1 MVEKLMS
8 PVGWVR
14 APFLALCCPFSQVSN
29 KIMEMRNP
37 RILIVDD
44 EPNIRRGLAEA
55 LDDQGYVIEQAASGE
70 DALELLRSKGFDLVL
85 VDLVMEE
92 MDGIEVL
99 KEINKEWPQTEVVI
113 ITAHG
118 TIQTAVRALK
128 EGAYDYLTKPI
139 NVKRFR
145 SYVHN
150 ILRTQ
155 ELEEE
160 NRRLRE
166 QLRAEQEYSEIIG
179 RSEKLLTILE
189 MIDQLAPTDVTILI
203 EGESGTGK
211 ELVAQAI
218 HQKSGRGQ
226 ESFISVNCGALPREL
241 IGSELFGHEKG
252 AFTGASQQKQGRF
265 ELANRGT
272 LFLDEIAEMDLEAQV
287 TLLRILE
294 EGRFRRVGGTREV
307 AVDVRVIAA
316 TNKSLEEQVG
326 EGKFREDLFYRLNV
340 VRMNL
345 PPLRERREDIKVLA
359 QHFLDNFSAKYHRS
373 DLKFDSEVSAR
384 FADYEWPGNIR
395 ELKNC
400 IERAVIL
407 AREPVIGL
415 DLLPEP
421 LQRESDS
428 PTKAGI
434 SVGLSLADVEREM
447 IRQTLEH
454 TGGHRR
460 RTAEILG
467 ISERDL
473 YYKLKKYQL
482 K

>member
-1 MVEKLMS
+1 
-8 PVGWVR
+8 
-14 APFLALCCPFSQVSN
+14 
-29 KIMEMRNP
+29 METQSP

-44 EPNIRRGLAEA
+44 EPNIRQGLVEA
-55 LDDQGYVIEQAASGE
+55 LDDQGYEIHQASSGE
-70 DALELLRSKGFDLVL
+70 AALELLSMTSFDLVL

-92 MDGIEVL
+92 MDGIDVL
-99 KEINKEWPQTEVVI
+99 REINRQWPQTEVVI

-118 TIQTAVRALK
+118 TIETAVRALK
-128 EGAYDYLTKPI
+128 EGAYDYLSKPI

-150 ILRTQ
+150 ILRAQ

-160 NRRLRE
+160 NRRLRQ
-166 QLRAEQEYSEIIG
+166 QLSTEHEYSHIIG

-218 HQKSGRGQ
+218 HHRSGRGRGP
-226 ESFISVNCGALPREL
+226 FISVNCGALPKEL

-265 ELANRGT
+265 ELAHRGT
-272 LFLDEIAEMDLEAQV
+272 LFLDEIAEMDLEVQV
-287 TLLRILE
+287 NLLRVLE
-294 EGRFRRVGGTREV
+294 EGRLRRIGGMGEIE
-307 AVDVRVIAA
+307 VDVRVIAA
-316 TNKSLEEQVG
+316 TNKSLQERVKQG
-326 EGKFREDLFYRLNV
+326 RFREDLFYRLNV

-345 PPLRERREDIKVLA
+345 PPLRERHEDIELLA
-359 QHFLDNFSAKYHRS
+359 QHFLDTFSAKYH
-373 DLKFDSEVSAR
+373 KSELQFSPEVTAR
-384 FADYEWPGNIR
+384 FEAYDWPGNIR

-407 AREPVIGL
+407 AQGPTIDL
-415 DLLPEP
+415 DLLPER
-421 LQRESDS
+421 LQQEPSTS
-428 PTKAGI
+428 VTPGV
-434 SVGLSLADVEREM
+434 SVGFSLAEMEKEM

-454 TGGHRR
+454 TQGHRKR
-460 RTAEILG
+460 AAEILG

-473 YYKLKKYQL
+473 YYKLKKYQI

>member
-1 MVEKLMS
+1 
-8 PVGWVR
+8 
-14 APFLALCCPFSQVSN
+14 
-29 KIMEMRNP
+29 MEMRKP

-44 EPNIRRGLAEA
+44 EPNIRQGLAEA
-55 LDDQGYVIEQAASGE
+55 LAGQGYEIEQADSGE
-70 DALELLRSKGFDLVL
+70 AALERLGLSSFDLVL
-85 VDLVMEE
+85 VDMVMEG
-92 MDGIEVL
+92 MDGIDL
-99 KEINKEWPQTEVVI
+99 LQEINRLWPQSEVVI

-118 TIQTAVRALK
+118 TIETAVKALK

-150 ILRTQ
+150 ILRAQ

-166 QLRAEQEYSEIIG
+166 QLRTQEEYSQLIG

-189 MIDQLAPTDVTILI
+189 MIDQLAPTDVTLLI

-211 ELVAQAI
+211 ELVANAI

-226 ESFISVNCGALPREL
+226 EPFISVNCGALPREL

-265 ELANRGT
+265 ELAHSGT

-294 EGRFRRVGGTREV
+294 EGRFRRVGGTREIE
-307 AVDVRVIAA
+307 VDVRVIAA
-316 TNKSLEEQVG
+316 TNKSLQEQVG
-326 EGKFREDLFYRLNV
+326 EKRFREDLFYRLNV
-340 VRMNL
+340 VRMSL
-345 PPLRERREDIKVLA
+345 PPLRERREDVQLLA
-359 QHFLDNFSAKYHRS
+359 LHFLDTFSVKYHKS
-373 DLKFDSEVSAR
+373 DLQFAPEMSAR
-384 FADYEWPGNIR
+384 FADYHWPGNIR

-407 AREPVIGL
+407 AKDPIIGL
-415 DLLPEP
+415 DLLPER
-421 LQRESDS
+421 LQQESSLSDVS
-428 PTKAGI
+428 GLSA
-434 SVGLSLADVEREM
+434 GLSLAEVEKEM

-454 TGGHRR
+454 TGGHRK
-460 RTAEILG
+460 RTAQMLG

>member
-1 MVEKLMS
+1 
-8 PVGWVR
+8 
-14 APFLALCCPFSQVSN
+14 
-29 KIMEMRNP
+29 MEARQP

-44 EPNIRRGLAEA
+44 EPNIRQGLAEA
-55 LDDQGYVIEQAASGE
+55 LQDQGYEIEQAASGE
-70 DALELLRSKGFDLVL
+70 AALELLKTKPFDLVL

-99 KEINKEWPQTEVVI
+99 REINRQWPQTEVVI

-118 TIQTAVRALK
+118 TIETAVKALK

-150 ILRTQ
+150 ILRAQ
-155 ELEEE
+155 ELQEE
-160 NRRLRE
+160 NRLLRE
-166 QLRAEQEYSEIIG
+166 QLRTEQEYSQIIG

-189 MIDQLAPTDVTILI
+189 MIEQLAPTDVNILI

-211 ELVAQAI
+211 ELVAHAI

-226 ESFISVNCGALPREL
+226 KPFVSVNCGALPKEL

-252 AFTGASQQKQGRF
+252 AFTGASQRKQGRF
-265 ELANRGT
+265 ELADRGT

-294 EGRFRRVGGTREV
+294 GGRFRRVGGTREV
-307 AVDVRVIAA
+307 KVDVRVIAA
-316 TNKSLEEQVG
+316 TNKSLKKQVR
-326 EGKFREDLFYRLNV
+326 EGRFREDLFYRLNV
-340 VRMNL
+340 VRMSL
-345 PPLRERREDIKVLA
+345 PPLRERREDIKPLA
-359 QHFLDNFSAKYHRS
+359 QHFLDTFSTKYHKS
-373 DLKFDSEVSAR
+373 NLKFASELNER
-384 FADYEWPGNIR
+384 LTHYQWPGNIR

-407 AREPVIGL
+407 AREQLIGL
-415 DLLPEP
+415 DLLPER
-421 LQRESDS
+421 LQLESDLA
-428 PTKAGI
+428 TKAEI
-434 SVGLSLADVEREM
+434 SVGLSLAEMEREM

-454 TGGHRR
+454 TGGHRK

-473 YYKLKKYQL
+473 YYKLKKYEL

>member
-1 MVEKLMS
+1 M
-8 PVGWVR
+8 GR
-14 APFLALCCPFSQVSN
+14 
-29 KIMEMRNP
+29 P

-44 EPNIRRGLAEA
+44 EPNIRQGLAEA
-55 LDDQGYVIEQAASGE
+55 LEGQGYEIEQAPSGE
-70 DALELLRSKGFDLVL
+70 VALEIVRLNPFDLVL

-99 KEINKEWPQTEVVI
+99 REISRQWPQTEVVI

-118 TIQTAVRALK
+118 TIETAVKALK

-145 SYVHN
+145 TYIHN
-150 ILRTQ
+150 ILRAH
-155 ELEEE
+155 ELQEE

-166 QLRAEQEYSEIIG
+166 QLRTEQEYSQIIG

-189 MIDQLAPTDVTILI
+189 MIEQLAPTDVTILI

-211 ELVAQAI
+211 ELVAHAI

-226 ESFISVNCGALPREL
+226 EPFISVNCGALPREL

-252 AFTGASQQKQGRF
+252 AFTGASQKKQGRF
-265 ELANRGT
+265 ELADRGS

-294 EGRFRRVGGTREV
+294 EGRFRRIGGTREV
-307 AVDVRVIAA
+307 KVNVRVIAA
-316 TNKSLEEQVG
+316 TNKSLQEQVRQG
-326 EGKFREDLFYRLNV
+326 RFREDLFYRLNV
-340 VRMNL
+340 VRMSL
-345 PPLRERREDIKVLA
+345 PPLRERREDIIPLT
-359 QHFLDNFSAKYHRS
+359 QHFLDTFSAKYHKP
-373 DLKFDSEVSAR
+373 DLKLASELSER
-384 FADYEWPGNIR
+384 LSQYQWPGNIR

-407 AREPVIGL
+407 AREPLIGL
-415 DLLPEP
+415 DLLPER
-421 LQRESDS
+421 LQRESDL
-428 PTKAGI
+428 PAREGI
-434 SVGLSLADVEREM
+434 SVGSSLAEMEREM

-454 TGGHRR
+454 TGGHRK

>member
-1 MVEKLMS
+1 
-8 PVGWVR
+8 
-14 APFLALCCPFSQVSN
+14 
-29 KIMEMRNP
+29 METGRP

-44 EPNIRRGLAEA
+44 EPNIRQGLAEA
-55 LDDQGYVIEQAASGE
+55 LEGQGYEIEQAASGE
-70 DALELLRSKGFDLVL
+70 GALELVRLKPFDLVL

-99 KEINKEWPQTEVVI
+99 REINREWPQTEVVI

-118 TIQTAVRALK
+118 SIETAVKALK

-145 SYVHN
+145 SYIHN
-150 ILRTQ
+150 ILRAQ
-155 ELEEE
+155 ELQEE
-160 NRRLRE
+160 NRLLKE
-166 QLRAEQEYSEIIG
+166 QLRTEQEYSEIIG

-189 MIDQLAPTDVTILI
+189 MIDQLAPTDVTLLI

-211 ELVAQAI
+211 ELVAHAI
-218 HQKSGRGQ
+218 HKKSGRGQ
-226 ESFISVNCGALPREL
+226 KPFISLNCGALPKEL

-265 ELANRGT
+265 ELADSGT
-272 LFLDEIAEMDLEAQV
+272 LFLDEIAEMDMEAQV

-294 EGRFRRVGGTREV
+294 EGRFRRIGGTREV
-307 AVDVRVIAA
+307 TVNVRVIAA
-316 TNKSLEEQVG
+316 TNKSLQEQVKQS
-326 EGKFREDLFYRLNV
+326 KFREDLFYRLNV
-340 VRMNL
+340 VRMSL
-345 PPLRERREDIKVLA
+345 PPLRERQEDIKPLA
-359 QHFLDNFSAKYHRS
+359 QHFLDTFSSKYHKG
-373 DLKFDSEVSAR
+373 DLMFSSELYER
-384 FADYEWPGNIR
+384 FAHYPWPGNIR

-400 IERAVIL
+400 VERAVIL

-415 DLLPEP
+415 DLLPER
-421 LQRESDS
+421 LQRESNV
-428 PTKAGI
+428 PTRAGI
-434 SVGLSLADVEREM
+434 SVGLSLAEIEREM
-447 IRQTLEH
+447 ISQTLEH
-454 TGGHRR
+454 TGGHRK

>member
-1 MVEKLMS
+1 
-8 PVGWVR
+8 
-14 APFLALCCPFSQVSN
+14 
-29 KIMEMRNP
+29 METQKP
-37 RILIVDD
+37 RILIADD
-44 EPNIRRGLAEA
+44 EPNIRQGLAEA
-55 LDDQGYVIEQAASGE
+55 LEDQGYEIEQAPSGE
-70 DALELLRSKGFDLVL
+70 AALTLLESAPFDLVL

-92 MDGIEVL
+92 MDGIQVL
-99 KEINKEWPQTEVVI
+99 QEINRQWPQTEVVI

-118 TIQTAVRALK
+118 TIETAVKALK

-150 ILRTQ
+150 ILYTR

-166 QLRAEQEYSEIIG
+166 KLRAEQEYSQIVG
-179 RSEKLLTILE
+179 RSEKLMTILE

-211 ELVAQAI
+211 ELVAQAM
-218 HQKSGRGQ
+218 HRKSGRGQ
-226 ESFISVNCGALPREL
+226 EPFISVNCGALPREL

-265 ELANRGT
+265 ELAHRGT
-272 LFLDEIAEMDLEAQV
+272 LFLEEIAEMDLEAQV

-294 EGRFRRVGGTREV
+294 EGRFRRVGGTREIE
-307 AVDVRVIAA
+307 VDVRVIAA
-316 TNKSLEEQVG
+316 TNKSLQDQV
-326 EGKFREDLFYRLNV
+326 KQRRFREDLFYRLNV
-340 VRMNL
+340 VRMSV
-345 PPLRERREDIKVLA
+345 PSLRERHEDIQLLA
-359 QHFLDNFSAKYHRS
+359 QHFLDTFGAKYHRP
-373 DLKFDSEVSAR
+373 DLEFAPEVKAR
-384 FADYEWPGNIR
+384 FADYSWPGNIR
-395 ELKNC
+395 ELRNC
-400 IERAVIL
+400 VERAVIL
-407 AREPVIGL
+407 TRGSVIGL
-415 DLLPEP
+415 DMLPES
-421 LQRESDS
+421 LQRKPPLPEVS
-428 PTKAGI
+428 GI
-434 SVGLSLADVEREM
+434 SVGLSLVEVEKEV

-454 TGGHRR
+454 TGGHRKR
-460 RTAEILG
+460 SAQILG

>member
-1 MVEKLMS
+1 
-8 PVGWVR
+8 
-14 APFLALCCPFSQVSN
+14 
-29 KIMEMRNP
+29 MEARQP

-44 EPNIRRGLAEA
+44 EPNIRQGLAEA
-55 LDDQGYVIEQAASGE
+55 LQDQGYEIEQAASGE
-70 DALELLRSKGFDLVL
+70 AALELLQMKPFDLVL

-99 KEINKEWPQTEVVI
+99 REINRQWPQTEVVI

-118 TIQTAVRALK
+118 TIETAVKALK

-150 ILRTQ
+150 ILRAQ
-155 ELEEE
+155 ELQEE
-160 NRRLRE
+160 NRLLRE
-166 QLRAEQEYSEIIG
+166 QLRTEQEYSQIIG

-189 MIDQLAPTDVTILI
+189 MIEQLAPTDVNILI

-211 ELVAQAI
+211 ELVAHAI

-226 ESFISVNCGALPREL
+226 KPFVSVNCGALPKEL

-252 AFTGASQQKQGRF
+252 AFTGASQRKQGRF
-265 ELANRGT
+265 ELADRGT

-294 EGRFRRVGGTREV
+294 GGRFRRVGGTREV
-307 AVDVRVIAA
+307 KVDVRVIAA
-316 TNKSLEEQVG
+316 TNKSLKKQVR
-326 EGKFREDLFYRLNV
+326 EGRFREDLFYRLNV
-340 VRMNL
+340 VRMSL
-345 PPLRERREDIKVLA
+345 PPLRERREDIKPLA
-359 QHFLDNFSAKYHRS
+359 QHFLDTFSTKYHKS
-373 DLKFDSEVSAR
+373 NLKFASELNER
-384 FADYEWPGNIR
+384 LTHYQWPGNIR

-407 AREPVIGL
+407 AREQLIGL
-415 DLLPEP
+415 DLLPER
-421 LQRESDS
+421 LQLESDLA
-428 PTKAGI
+428 TKAEV
-434 SVGLSLADVEREM
+434 SVGLSLAEMEREM

-454 TGGHRR
+454 TGGHRK

-473 YYKLKKYQL
+473 YYKLKKYEL

>member
-1 MVEKLMS
+1 
-8 PVGWVR
+8 
-14 APFLALCCPFSQVSN
+14 
-29 KIMEMRNP
+29 METLKP
-37 RILIVDD
+37 RILIADD
-44 EPNIRRGLAEA
+44 EPNIRQGLAEA
-55 LDDQGYVIEQAASGE
+55 LEDQGYEIEQAPSGE
-70 DALELLRSKGFDLVL
+70 AALTLLESAPFDLVL

-92 MDGIEVL
+92 MDGIQVL
-99 KEINKEWPQTEVVI
+99 QEINRQWPQTEVVI

-118 TIQTAVRALK
+118 TIETAVKALK

-150 ILRTQ
+150 ILYSR

-166 QLRAEQEYSEIIG
+166 KLRAEQEYSQIIG

-211 ELVAQAI
+211 ELVAQAM
-218 HQKSGRGQ
+218 HRKSGRGQ
-226 ESFISVNCGALPREL
+226 EPFISVNCGALPREL

-265 ELANRGT
+265 ELAHCGT

-294 EGRFRRVGGTREV
+294 GGRFRRVGGTREIEV
-307 AVDVRVIAA
+307 NVRVIAA
-316 TNKSLEEQVG
+316 TNKSLQNQVK
-326 EGKFREDLFYRLNV
+326 EGRFREDLFYRLNV
-340 VRMNL
+340 VRMSV
-345 PPLRERREDIKVLA
+345 PSLRERREDIQLLA
-359 QHFLDNFSAKYHRS
+359 QHFLDTFRAKYHRP
-373 DLKFDSEVSAR
+373 DLEFAPEVKAR
-384 FADYEWPGNIR
+384 FADYSWPGNIR
-395 ELKNC
+395 ELRNC
-400 IERAVIL
+400 VERAVIL
-407 AREPVIGL
+407 ARGSAIGL
-415 DLLPEP
+415 DTLPES
-421 LQRESDS
+421 LQRKPSLPEVS
-428 PTKAGI
+428 GI
-434 SVGLSLADVEREM
+434 SVGLSLVKVEKEM

-454 TGGHRR
+454 TGGHRK
-460 RTAEILG
+460 RTAQILG

>member
-1 MVEKLMS
+1 
-8 PVGWVR
+8 
-14 APFLALCCPFSQVSN
+14 
-29 KIMEMRNP
+29 MEARQP

-44 EPNIRRGLAEA
+44 EPNIRQGLAEA
-55 LDDQGYVIEQAASGE
+55 LQDQGYEIEQAASGE
-70 DALELLRSKGFDLVL
+70 AALELLQIKPFDLVL

-99 KEINKEWPQTEVVI
+99 REINRQWPQTEVVI

-118 TIQTAVRALK
+118 TIETAVKALK

-150 ILRTQ
+150 ILRAQ
-155 ELEEE
+155 ELQEE
-160 NRRLRE
+160 NRLLRE
-166 QLRAEQEYSEIIG
+166 QLRTEQEYSQIIG

-189 MIDQLAPTDVTILI
+189 MIEQLAPTDVNILI

-211 ELVAQAI
+211 ELVAHAI

-226 ESFISVNCGALPREL
+226 KPFVSVNCGALPKEL

-252 AFTGASQQKQGRF
+252 AFTGASQRKQGRF
-265 ELANRGT
+265 ELADRGT

-294 EGRFRRVGGTREV
+294 GGRFRRVGGTREV
-307 AVDVRVIAA
+307 KVDVRVIAA
-316 TNKSLEEQVG
+316 TNKSLKKQVR
-326 EGKFREDLFYRLNV
+326 EGRFREDLFYRLNV
-340 VRMNL
+340 VRMSL
-345 PPLRERREDIKVLA
+345 PPLRERREDIKPLA
-359 QHFLDNFSAKYHRS
+359 QHFLDTFSTKYHKS
-373 DLKFDSEVSAR
+373 NLKFASELNER
-384 FADYEWPGNIR
+384 LTHYQWPGNIR

-407 AREPVIGL
+407 AREQLIGL
-415 DLLPEP
+415 DLLPER
-421 LQRESDS
+421 LQLESDLA
-428 PTKAGI
+428 TKAEV
-434 SVGLSLADVEREM
+434 SVGLSLAEMEREM

-454 TGGHRR
+454 TGGHRK

-473 YYKLKKYQL
+473 YYKLKKYEL

>member
-1 MVEKLMS
+1 
-8 PVGWVR
+8 
-14 APFLALCCPFSQVSN
+14 
-29 KIMEMRNP
+29 MEMRTP

-44 EPNIRRGLAEA
+44 ELNIRQGLAEA
-55 LDDQGYVIEQAASGE
+55 LQDQGYEIEQAASGE
-70 DALELLRSKGFDLVL
+70 AALELVRSMPFDLVL

-99 KEINKEWPQTEVVI
+99 RQINREWPQTEVVI

-118 TIQTAVRALK
+118 TIETAVTALR

-150 ILRTQ
+150 ILRAQ
-155 ELEEE
+155 ELQEE

-166 QLRAEQEYSEIIG
+166 QLRTEQEYSQIIG

-211 ELVAQAI
+211 ELVANAI

-226 ESFISVNCGALPREL
+226 RPFISVNCGALPKEL

-252 AFTGASQQKQGRF
+252 AFTGASHQKQGRF
-265 ELANRGT
+265 ELADRGT

-294 EGRFRRVGGTREV
+294 GGRFRRVGGTHEV
-307 AVDVRVIAA
+307 KVDVRVIAA
-316 TNKSLEEQVG
+316 TNKSLKEQVR
-326 EGKFREDLFYRLNV
+326 EGRFREDLFYRLNV

-345 PPLRERREDIKVLA
+345 PPLRERREDIQTLA
-359 QHFLDNFSAKYHRS
+359 QHFLDTFSTKYHKS
-373 DLKFDSEVSAR
+373 DLKFASELTER
-384 FADYEWPGNIR
+384 LTHYEWPGNIR

-407 AREPVIGL
+407 TREQVIGL
-415 DLLPEP
+415 DLLPERIR
-421 LQRESDS
+421 QESDL
-428 PTKAGI
+428 PTRAAV
-434 SVGLSLADVEREM
+434 SVGLSLAEMEREM

-454 TGGHRR
+454 TGGHRK

>member
-1 MVEKLMS
+1 
-8 PVGWVR
+8 
-14 APFLALCCPFSQVSN
+14 
-29 KIMEMRNP
+29 MEMRKP

-44 EPNIRRGLAEA
+44 EPNIRQGLAEA
-55 LDDQGYVIEQAASGE
+55 LAGQGYEIEQAASGE
-70 DALELLRSKGFDLVL
+70 AALERLGLSSFDLVL
-85 VDLVMEE
+85 VDLVMEG
-92 MDGIEVL
+92 MDGIDL
-99 KEINKEWPQTEVVI
+99 LQEINRLWPQIEVVI

-118 TIQTAVRALK
+118 TIETAVKALK

-150 ILRTQ
+150 ILRAQ

-166 QLRAEQEYSEIIG
+166 QLRTQEEYSQLIG

-189 MIDQLAPTDVTILI
+189 MIDQLAPTDVTLLI

-211 ELVAQAI
+211 ELVANAI

-226 ESFISVNCGALPREL
+226 EPFISVNCGALPREL

-265 ELANRGT
+265 ELAHSGT

-294 EGRFRRVGGTREV
+294 EGRFRRVGGTREIE
-307 AVDVRVIAA
+307 VDVRVIAA
-316 TNKSLEEQVG
+316 TNKSLQEQVG
-326 EGKFREDLFYRLNV
+326 EKRFREDLFYRLNV
-340 VRMNL
+340 VRMSL
-345 PPLRERREDIKVLA
+345 PPLRERREDVQLLA
-359 QHFLDNFSAKYHRS
+359 QHFLDTFSVKYHKS
-373 DLKFDSEVSAR
+373 DLQFTPEMSAR
-384 FADYEWPGNIR
+384 FADYHWPGNIR

-407 AREPVIGL
+407 AKDPIIGL
-415 DLLPEP
+415 DLLPER
-421 LQRESDS
+421 LQQESSLSDVFGLS
-428 PTKAGI
+428 A
-434 SVGLSLADVEREM
+434 GLSLAEVEKEM

-454 TGGHRR
+454 TGGHRK
-460 RTAEILG
+460 RTAQMLG

>member
-1 MVEKLMS
+1 MAIETRK
-8 PVGWVR
+8 
-14 APFLALCCPFSQVSN
+14 
-29 KIMEMRNP
+29 P

-44 EPNIRRGLAEA
+44 EPNIRQGLAEA
-55 LDDQGYVIEQAASGE
+55 LDGQGYEIEQAPSGE
-70 DALELLRSKGFDLVL
+70 AALEQISLAPFDLVL

-99 KEINKEWPQTEVVI
+99 REINSMYPQTEVVI
-113 ITAHG
+113 ITAYG
-118 TIQTAVRALK
+118 TIETAVRALK

-150 ILRTQ
+150 ILRTR

-166 QLRAEQEYSEIIG
+166 ELRAKQEYSQIIG

-189 MIDQLAPTDVTILI
+189 MIEQLAPTDVTILI

-211 ELVAQAI
+211 ELVAHAI
-218 HQKSGRGQ
+218 HQKSGRDQ
-226 ESFISVNCGALPREL
+226 QPFISVNCGALPKEL

-252 AFTGASQQKQGRF
+252 SFTGASQQKKGRF
-265 ELANRGT
+265 ELAHRGT

-294 EGRFRRVGGTREV
+294 EGRFRRVGGTRELE
-307 AVDVRVIAA
+307 VDVRVIAA
-316 TNKSLEEQVG
+316 TNKSLQDQVRD
-326 EGKFREDLFYRLNV
+326 KQFREDLYYRLNV
-340 VRMNL
+340 VRMSVA
-345 PPLRERREDIKVLA
+345 PLRERREDIQLLV
-359 QHFLDNFSAKYHRS
+359 QHFLDTFATKYHRPA
-373 DLKFDSEVSAR
+373 LEFAPEVSAR
-384 FADYEWPGNIR
+384 FADYDWPGNIR
-395 ELKNC
+395 ELRNC

-407 AREPVIGL
+407 ARGSVIEL
-415 DLLPEP
+415 DLLPER
-421 LQRESDS
+421 LQQQPALPEVS
-428 PTKAGI
+428 GL
-434 SVGLSLADVEREM
+434 SVGLSLMEVEKEM

-454 TGGHRR
+454 TGGHRK

>member
-1 MVEKLMS
+1 
-8 PVGWVR
+8 
-14 APFLALCCPFSQVSN
+14 
-29 KIMEMRNP
+29 METRKP
-37 RILIVDD
+37 KILIVDD

-55 LDDQGYVIEQAASGE
+55 LDGQGYVIEQAASGE
-70 DALELLRSKGFDLVL
+70 TALERLNLTSFDLVL
-85 VDLVMEE
+85 ADLVMEG
-92 MDGIEVL
+92 MDGIDLLREV
-99 KEINKEWPQTEVVI
+99 NRMWPQTEVVI

-118 TIQTAVRALK
+118 TIETAVKALK

-145 SYVHN
+145 TYVHN

-160 NRRLRE
+160 NRLLRE
-166 QLRAEQEYSEIIG
+166 KLRRQEEYSQLIG

-211 ELVAQAI
+211 ELVANAI
-218 HQKSGRGQ
+218 HQKSGRGHKP
-226 ESFISVNCGALPREL
+226 FISVNCGALPKEL

-252 AFTGASQQKQGRF
+252 AFTGASQQKKGRF
-265 ELANRGT
+265 DLAHHGT

-294 EGRFRRVGGTREV
+294 EGRFRRVGGTHEIE
-307 AVDVRVIAA
+307 VDVRVIAA
-316 TNKSLEEQVG
+316 TNKSLQEQVG
-326 EGKFREDLFYRLNV
+326 EGRFREDLFYRLNV
-340 VRMNL
+340 VRMSL
-345 PPLRERREDIKVLA
+345 PSLRERREDVHLLA
-359 QHFLDNFSAKYHRS
+359 QHFLDTFSTKYHRP
-373 DLKFDSEVSAR
+373 DLQFTPEASAR
-384 FADYEWPGNIR
+384 FADYHWPGNIR

-407 AREPVIGL
+407 AKESFIGL
-415 DLLPEP
+415 DLLPKTLRQKSALPAASEF
-421 LQRESDS
+421 S
-428 PTKAGI
+428 A
-434 SVGLSLADVEREM
+434 GLSLAEVEKEM
-447 IRQTLEH
+447 IRKTLEQ
-454 TGGHRR
+454 TGGHRK
-460 RTAEILG
+460 RTAKMLG

-473 YYKLKKYQL
+473 YYKLKKYHL

>member
-1 MVEKLMS
+1 
-8 PVGWVR
+8 
-14 APFLALCCPFSQVSN
+14 
-29 KIMEMRNP
+29 
-37 RILIVDD
+37 
-44 EPNIRRGLAEA
+44 
-55 LDDQGYVIEQAASGE
+55 
-70 DALELLRSKGFDLVL
+70 
-85 VDLVMEE
+85 MEE
-92 MDGIEVL
+92 MDGIQVL
-99 KEINKEWPQTEVVI
+99 QEINRQWPQTEVVI

-118 TIQTAVRALK
+118 TIETAVKALK

-150 ILRTQ
+150 ILYTR

-166 QLRAEQEYSEIIG
+166 KLRAEQEYSQIVG
-179 RSEKLLTILE
+179 RSEKLMTILE

-211 ELVAQAI
+211 ELVAQAM
-218 HQKSGRGQ
+218 HRKSGRGQ
-226 ESFISVNCGALPREL
+226 EPFISVNCGALPREL

-265 ELANRGT
+265 ELAHRGT

-294 EGRFRRVGGTREV
+294 EGRFRRVGGTREIE
-307 AVDVRVIAA
+307 VDVRVIAA
-316 TNKSLEEQVG
+316 TNKSLQDQV
-326 EGKFREDLFYRLNV
+326 KQRRFREDLFYRLNV
-340 VRMNL
+340 VRMSV
-345 PPLRERREDIKVLA
+345 PSLRERHEDIQLLA
-359 QHFLDNFSAKYHRS
+359 QHFLDTFGAKYHRP
-373 DLKFDSEVSAR
+373 DLEFAPEVKAR
-384 FADYEWPGNIR
+384 FADYSWPGNIR
-395 ELKNC
+395 ELRNC
-400 IERAVIL
+400 VERAVIL
-407 AREPVIGL
+407 TRGSVIGL
-415 DLLPEP
+415 DMLPES
-421 LQRESDS
+421 LQRKPPLPEVS
-428 PTKAGI
+428 GI
-434 SVGLSLADVEREM
+434 SVGLSLVEVEKEV

-454 TGGHRR
+454 TGGHRKR
-460 RTAEILG
+460 SAQILG

>member
-1 MVEKLMS
+1 
-8 PVGWVR
+8 
-14 APFLALCCPFSQVSN
+14 
-29 KIMEMRNP
+29 MEIQRP

-44 EPNIRRGLAEA
+44 EPNIRQGLAEA
-55 LDDQGYVIEQAASGE
+55 LDDQGYEIEQAASGE
-70 DALELLRSKGFDLVL
+70 AALELVRSKPFDLVL
-85 VDLVMEE
+85 VDLVMDE

-99 KEINKEWPQTEVVI
+99 REINREYPQTEVVI
-113 ITAHG
+113 ITAYG
-118 TIQTAVRALK
+118 TIETAVKALK

-150 ILRTQ
+150 ILRAQ
-155 ELEEE
+155 ELQEE
-160 NRRLRE
+160 NKRLKE
-166 QLRAEQEYSEIIG
+166 QLRSEQEYSQIIG
-179 RSEKLLTILE
+179 RSDQLLTILE

-211 ELVAQAI
+211 ELVAHAI

-226 ESFISVNCGALPREL
+226 KSFVSVNCGALPKEL
-241 IGSELFGHEKG
+241 IGSELFGHERG

-265 ELANRGT
+265 ELADRGT

-307 AVDVRVIAA
+307 KVDVRVIAA
-316 TNKSLEEQVG
+316 TNKSLKKQVEQG
-326 EGKFREDLFYRLNV
+326 RFREDLFYRLNV
-340 VRMNL
+340 VRMSL
-345 PPLRERREDIKVLA
+345 PPLRERWEDIKPLA
-359 QHFLDNFSAKYHRS
+359 QHFLDTFSSKYHKL
-373 DLKFDSEVSAR
+373 DLKFSSEV
-384 FADYEWPGNIR
+384 YERLVHYQWPGNIR

-415 DLLPEP
+415 DLLPER
-421 LQRESDS
+421 LQGESS
-428 PTKAGI
+428 LPAEKGV
-434 SVGLSLADVEREM
+434 SVGLSLADMEKEM

-454 TGGHRR
+454 TGGHRK

-473 YYKLKKYQL
+473 YYKLKKYHL

>member
-1 MVEKLMS
+1 
-8 PVGWVR
+8 
-14 APFLALCCPFSQVSN
+14 
-29 KIMEMRNP
+29 METRKP

-44 EPNIRRGLAEA
+44 EPNIRQGLAEA
-55 LDDQGYVIEQAASGE
+55 LDDQGYEIQQAPSGE
-70 DALELLRSKGFDLVL
+70 TALELLRLTPFDLVL

-99 KEINKEWPQTEVVI
+99 REVNRHWPQTEVVI
-113 ITAHG
+113 ITAYG
-118 TIQTAVRALK
+118 TIETAVKALK

-166 QLRAEQEYSEIIG
+166 KLRTEQEYSQIIG
-179 RSEKLLTILE
+179 QSEKLLTILE

-226 ESFISVNCGALPREL
+226 EAFISVNCGALPKQL

-265 ELANRGT
+265 QLAHRGT

-287 TLLRILE
+287 NLLRILE
-294 EGRFRRVGGTREV
+294 EGQFRRVGGTRVIE
-307 AVDVRVIAA
+307 VDVRVIAA
-316 TNKSLEEQVG
+316 TNKSLKDQVRD
-326 EGKFREDLFYRLNV
+326 KRFRADLFYRLNV

-345 PPLRERREDIKVLA
+345 PPLRERREDIKLLT
-359 QHFLDNFSAKYHRS
+359 QHFLDTLSVKYHKS
-373 DLKFDSEVSAR
+373 DLRLSPEVTAR
-384 FADYEWPGNIR
+384 FLEYYWPGNIR

-400 IERAVIL
+400 VERMVIL
-407 AREPVIGL
+407 AREPIIGL

-421 LQRESDS
+421 LQQRPSLPVMD
-428 PTKAGI
+428 GV
-434 SVGLSLADVEREM
+434 SVGLSLAEVEKEM

-454 TGGHRR
+454 TGGHRK

>member
-1 MVEKLMS
+1 MTIGK
-8 PVGWVR
+8 
-14 APFLALCCPFSQVSN
+14 
-29 KIMEMRNP
+29 P

-44 EPNIRRGLAEA
+44 EPNIRQGLVEA
-55 LDDQGYVIEQAASGE
+55 LDGQGYEIEQAPSGE
-70 DALELLRSKGFDLVL
+70 DALAHLQETPFDLVL

-92 MDGIEVL
+92 MDGIQVL
-99 KEINKEWPQTEVVI
+99 QEINRRWPQTEVVI

-118 TIQTAVRALK
+118 TIETAVKALK

-150 ILRTQ
+150 ILHAQ

-160 NRRLRE
+160 NRLLRE
-166 QLRAEQEYSEIIG
+166 QLRAEQEYSQIVG
-179 RSEKLLTILE
+179 RSEKLLTVLE

-218 HQKSGRGQ
+218 HRKSGRGQ
-226 ESFISVNCGALPREL
+226 EPFISVNCGALPREL

-265 ELANRGT
+265 ELAHCGT

-294 EGRFRRVGGTREV
+294 EGRFRRVGGTREIEIN
-307 AVDVRVIAA
+307 VRVIAA
-316 TNKSLEEQVG
+316 TNKSLQEQVA
-326 EGKFREDLFYRLNV
+326 EGRFREDLFYRLNV

-345 PPLRERREDIKVLA
+345 PPLRERREDVQLLA
-359 QHFLDNFSAKYHRS
+359 QHFLDTFGSKYHRP
-373 DLKFDSEVSAR
+373 DLKLSTEVSGR
-384 FADYEWPGNIR
+384 FANYHWPGNIR

-407 AREPVIGL
+407 ARGPVIGP
-415 DLLPEP
+415 DLLPDRLQQESILP
-421 LQRESDS
+421 LES
-428 PTKAGI
+428 GR
-434 SVGLSLADVEREM
+434 SVGLSLAEMEKEM
-447 IRQTLEH
+447 IRQTLAH
-454 TGGHRR
+454 TGGHRK

>member
-1 MVEKLMS
+1 
-8 PVGWVR
+8 
-14 APFLALCCPFSQVSN
+14 
-29 KIMEMRNP
+29 MEMRIP

-44 EPNIRRGLAEA
+44 EPNIRQGLAEA
-55 LDDQGYVIEQAASGE
+55 LDDQGYEIELAASGE
-70 DALELLRSKGFDLVL
+70 AALEIIRLKPFDLVL

-99 KEINKEWPQTEVVI
+99 REITREWPQTEVVI

-118 TIQTAVRALK
+118 TIETAVKALK
-128 EGAYDYLTKPI
+128 EGAYDFLTKPI

-145 SYVHN
+145 SYIHN
-150 ILRTQ
+150 ILRAQ
-155 ELEEE
+155 ELQEE

-166 QLRAEQEYSEIIG
+166 QLRTEKEYSQIIG

-211 ELVAQAI
+211 ELVAHAV

-226 ESFISVNCGALPREL
+226 KPFISVNCGALPKEL

-252 AFTGASQQKQGRF
+252 AFTGALQQKQGRF
-265 ELANRGT
+265 ELADRGT

-307 AVDVRVIAA
+307 KVNVRVIAA
-316 TNKSLEEQVG
+316 TNKSLREQVKG
-326 EGKFREDLFYRLNV
+326 GRFREDLFYRLNV
-340 VRMNL
+340 VRMSL
-345 PPLRERREDIKVLA
+345 PPLRERQEDIKPLA
-359 QHFLDNFSAKYHRS
+359 QHFLDTFSAKYHKS
-373 DLKFDSEVSAR
+373 NLKFASEVNEKLTH
-384 FADYEWPGNIR
+384 YGWPGNIR

-407 AREPVIGL
+407 TREKVIGV
-415 DLLPEP
+415 DLLPGR
-421 LQRESDS
+421 LQQKSVL
-428 PTKAGI
+428 PTRAGV
-434 SVGLSLADVEREM
+434 SVGLSLADMEREM

-454 TGGHRR
+454 TGGHRKS
-460 RTAEILG
+460 TAEILG

-473 YYKLKKYQL
+473 YYKLKKYKL

>member
-1 MVEKLMS
+1 
-8 PVGWVR
+8 
-14 APFLALCCPFSQVSN
+14 
-29 KIMEMRNP
+29 MEMRNP

-118 TIQTAVRALK
+118 TIETAVRALK

-226 ESFISVNCGALPREL
+226 EPFISVNCGALPREL

-307 AVDVRVIAA
+307 EVDVRVIAA
-316 TNKSLEEQVG
+316 TNKSLQEQVG

-345 PPLRERREDIKVLA
+345 PSLRERREDIKVLS
-359 QHFLDNFSAKYHRS
+359 QHFLDTFSAKYHKS
-373 DLKFDSEVSAR
+373 NLKFASAVSAR

-407 AREPVIGL
+407 AREEVIGL
-415 DLLPEP
+415 ELLPER
-421 LQRESDS
+421 LQRESDL
-428 PTKAGI
+428 PTRAGI
-434 SVGLSLADVEREM
+434 SVGLSLADMEREM
-447 IRQTLEH
+447 IRLTLEH

>member
-1 MVEKLMS
+1 
-8 PVGWVR
+8 
-14 APFLALCCPFSQVSN
+14 
-29 KIMEMRNP
+29 MEMGRP

-55 LDDQGYVIEQAASGE
+55 LDDQGYEIEQAASGE
-70 DALELLRSKGFDLVL
+70 AALELVRLQPFDLVL

-99 KEINKEWPQTEVVI
+99 REINREWPQTEVVI

-118 TIQTAVRALK
+118 TIETAVRALK

-145 SYVHN
+145 SYIHN
-150 ILRTQ
+150 ILRAQ
-155 ELEEE
+155 ELQEE
-160 NRRLRE
+160 NKRLKE
-166 QLRAEQEYSEIIG
+166 QLRAEQEYSQIIG

-211 ELVAQAI
+211 ELVAHSI

-226 ESFISVNCGALPREL
+226 KPFISVNCGALPKEL

-252 AFTGASQQKQGRF
+252 AFTGASQQKKGRF
-265 ELANRGT
+265 ELADQGT

-294 EGRFRRVGGTREV
+294 EGRFRRIGGTREV
-307 AVDVRVIAA
+307 EVDVRVVAA
-316 TNKSLEEQVG
+316 TNKSLEEQVK
-326 EGKFREDLFYRLNV
+326 EHRFREDLFYRLNV
-340 VRMNL
+340 VRMSL
-345 PPLRERREDIKVLA
+345 PPLRERREDIRPLA
-359 QHFLDNFSAKYHRS
+359 KHFLDTFSTKYHKS
-373 DLKFDSEVSAR
+373 GLKFAPELSER
-384 FADYEWPGNIR
+384 FEHYKWPGNIR

-407 AREPVIGL
+407 ARGSLIGL
-415 DLLPEP
+415 DLLPQR
-421 LQRESDS
+421 LKRESDL
-428 PTKAGI
+428 PTGEGV
-434 SVGLSLADVEREM
+434 SVGLSLAEMEREM
-447 IRQTLEH
+447 IRRTLEQ
-454 TGGHRR
+454 TGGHRKR
-460 RTAEILG
+460 AAEILG
-467 ISERDL
+467 ISQRDL

>member
-1 MVEKLMS
+1 
-8 PVGWVR
+8 
-14 APFLALCCPFSQVSN
+14 
-29 KIMEMRNP
+29 MEMRKP

-44 EPNIRRGLAEA
+44 EPNIRQGLAEA
-55 LDDQGYVIEQAASGE
+55 LAGQGYEIEQAASGE
-70 DALELLRSKGFDLVL
+70 AALERLGLTSFDLVL
-85 VDLVMEE
+85 VDLVMEG
-92 MDGIEVL
+92 MDGIDL
-99 KEINKEWPQTEVVI
+99 LQEINRLWPQIEVVI

-118 TIQTAVRALK
+118 TIETAVKALK

-150 ILRTQ
+150 ILRAQ

-166 QLRAEQEYSEIIG
+166 QLRTQEEYSQFIG

-189 MIDQLAPTDVTILI
+189 MIDQLAPTDVTLLI

-211 ELVAQAI
+211 ELVANAI

-226 ESFISVNCGALPREL
+226 EPFISVNCGALPREL

-265 ELANRGT
+265 ELAHSGT

-294 EGRFRRVGGTREV
+294 EGRFRRVGGTREIE
-307 AVDVRVIAA
+307 VDVRVIAA
-316 TNKSLEEQVG
+316 TNKSLQEQVG
-326 EGKFREDLFYRLNV
+326 EGRFREDLFYRLNV
-340 VRMNL
+340 VRMSL
-345 PPLRERREDIKVLA
+345 PPLRERREDVQLLA
-359 QHFLDNFSAKYHRS
+359 QHFLDTFSVKYHKS
-373 DLKFDSEVSAR
+373 DLQFTPEMSAR
-384 FADYEWPGNIR
+384 FADYHWPGNIR

-407 AREPVIGL
+407 AKDPIIGL
-415 DLLPEP
+415 DLLPER
-421 LQRESDS
+421 LQQESSLSDVFGLS
-428 PTKAGI
+428 A
-434 SVGLSLADVEREM
+434 GLSLAEVEKEM

-454 TGGHRR
+454 TGGHRK
-460 RTAEILG
+460 RTAQMLG

>member
-1 MVEKLMS
+1 
-8 PVGWVR
+8 
-14 APFLALCCPFSQVSN
+14 
-29 KIMEMRNP
+29 METLKP
-37 RILIVDD
+37 RILIADD
-44 EPNIRRGLAEA
+44 EPNIRQGLAEA
-55 LDDQGYVIEQAASGE
+55 LKDQGYEIEQAPSGE
-70 DALELLRSKGFDLVL
+70 AALTLLESAPFDLVL

-92 MDGIEVL
+92 MDGIQVL
-99 KEINKEWPQTEVVI
+99 QEINRQWPQTEVVI

-118 TIQTAVRALK
+118 TIETAVKALK

-150 ILRTQ
+150 ILYSR

-166 QLRAEQEYSEIIG
+166 KLRAEQEYSQIIG

-211 ELVAQAI
+211 ELVAQAM
-218 HQKSGRGQ
+218 HRKSGRGQ
-226 ESFISVNCGALPREL
+226 EPFISVNCGALPREL

-265 ELANRGT
+265 ELAHCGT

-294 EGRFRRVGGTREV
+294 GGRFRRVGGTREIV
-307 AVDVRVIAA
+307 VDVRVIAA
-316 TNKSLEEQVG
+316 TNKSLQDQVK
-326 EGKFREDLFYRLNV
+326 ERRFREDLFYRLNV
-340 VRMNL
+340 VRMSV
-345 PPLRERREDIKVLA
+345 PSLRERREDIQLLA
-359 QHFLDNFSAKYHRS
+359 QHFLDTFRAKYHRP
-373 DLKFDSEVSAR
+373 DLEFAPEVKAR
-384 FADYEWPGNIR
+384 FADYSWPGNIR
-395 ELKNC
+395 ELRNC
-400 IERAVIL
+400 VERAVIL
-407 AREPVIGL
+407 ARGSAIGL
-415 DLLPEP
+415 DTLPES
-421 LQRESDS
+421 LQRKPSLPEVS
-428 PTKAGI
+428 GI
-434 SVGLSLADVEREM
+434 SVGLSLVKVEKEM

-454 TGGHRR
+454 TGGHRK
-460 RTAEILG
+460 RTAQILG

>member
-1 MVEKLMS
+1 MEI
-8 PVGWVR
+8 VR
-14 APFLALCCPFSQVSN
+14 
-29 KIMEMRNP
+29 P

-44 EPNIRRGLAEA
+44 EPNIRQGLAEA
-55 LDDQGYVIEQAASGE
+55 LQGQGYEIKQAASGE
-70 DALELLRSKGFDLVL
+70 AALELVRLMPFDLVL

-99 KEINKEWPQTEVVI
+99 RQINREWPQTEVVI
-113 ITAHG
+113 ITAYG
-118 TIQTAVRALK
+118 TIETAVKALK

-150 ILRTQ
+150 ILRAQ
-155 ELEEE
+155 ELQEE
-160 NRRLRE
+160 NKRLRE
-166 QLRAEQEYSEIIG
+166 QLRTEQEYSQIIG

-189 MIDQLAPTDVTILI
+189 MIDQLAPTDVNILI

-211 ELVAQAI
+211 ELVAHAI
-218 HQKSGRGQ
+218 HQKSGRGPKP
-226 ESFISVNCGALPREL
+226 FISVNCGALPKGL
-241 IGSELFGHEKG
+241 IASELFGHQKG
-252 AFTGASQQKQGRF
+252 AFTGASEQKQGRF
-265 ELANRGT
+265 ELADRGT

-294 EGRFRRVGGTREV
+294 GGRFRRVGGTREV
-307 AVDVRVIAA
+307 KVDVRVIAA
-316 TNKSLEEQVG
+316 TNKSLEEQVR
-326 EGKFREDLFYRLNV
+326 EGRFREDLFYRLNV
-340 VRMNL
+340 VRMSL
-345 PPLRERREDIKVLA
+345 PPLRERREDIKPLA
-359 QHFLDNFSAKYHRS
+359 QHFLDTFSAKYHKS
-373 DLKFDSEVSAR
+373 DLKFTSELNDR
-384 FADYEWPGNIR
+384 LTHYQWPGNIR

-407 AREPVIGL
+407 AREQVIGL
-415 DLLPEP
+415 DLLPERV
-421 LQRESDS
+421 QRESDL
-428 PTKAGI
+428 PTTPGV
-434 SVGLSLADVEREM
+434 SVGRSLAEMEKEM
-447 IRQTLEH
+447 IRQTLEQ
-454 TGGHRR
+454 TGGHRK